1 MLGQCRCLQH
11 ALILHCHSLFLCLFL
26 CPLSVWLYKCPVR
39 VRYSN
44 STRLSRTPR
53 CPTVL
58 RVPPGNPPQI
68 ISILKHL
75 VVNIPWSCPRDDIH
89 NVMEFFVTTLDSV
102 EVLVV
107 ARTLVSNAL
116 GARVSAIAL
125 STPQRQRVMTQ
136 REQKLSDFCSVT
148 DLYSVPLTFY
158 TSVWS
163 DVTRFPAPL

>member
-1 MLGQCRCLQH
+1 
-11 ALILHCHSLFLCLFL
+11 
-26 CPLSVWLYKCPVR
+26 
-39 VRYSN
+39 
-44 STRLSRTPR
+44 
-53 CPTVL
+53 
-58 RVPPGNPPQI
+58 
-68 ISILKHL
+68 
-75 VVNIPWSCPRDDIH
+75 
-89 NVMEFFVTTLDSV
+89 MEFFVTTLDSV